1 MVKSLLHKKCLLILF
16 LLLKVYWLSSAD
28 NEGDD
33 FAVPWGDVPYWTDV
47 VTSKPEGYKESG
59 DTIYI
64 STAEGLSWLSS
75 VSNGLNGNAATDF
88 DGKCVVLLDNLDIS
102 DYEWY
107 PIGSVK
113 GFAGTFNGN
122 GRFLRGLVITKRT
135 GRYVALFVK
144 NTGVIENLSMRNS
157 NVSVKITTDVCD
169 LAALVSVN
177 SEGAVV
183 RNCENDGLVELISAN
198 TAGCNVGGIAAY
210 NYGTVDAC
218 VNKGTVIFDYANC
231 FNFCDYQATG
241 GVVGWTKETGLI
253 SNCMNYSSV
262 YGCSCVGGVAG
273 YGSSIINSANRG
285 FVTGNGTYKGG
296 LVGVGSG
303 VYNCYNTGYIQGGAG
318 IVGYENKAA
327 NGMANCYNASS
338 QGYRGGGD
346 VFVAK
351 HIYWDG
357 DSVSMKND
365 VNRFACSFSKY
376 SDGLVLSEKVFEHTD
391 LVNVLNSW
399 VVESGNSSYCYWAD
413 DSANV
418 NGGYPILVN
427 VLSWKDTLSGPDDY
441 KTGEPVLPPSN
452 AQKRPVEGVWQDI
465 VTSKPEG
472 YRESGDTIY
481 ISTAEGLSWL
491 SSESNGFTGNGFKS
505 FEGKHIILTANVDM
519 SGHEFV
525 PISGNGVCFK
535 GAFDGRSH
543 TIKGLV
549 ISDLAKGR
557 INSGWLA
564 FVSELEDGTLRNI
577 ILDDVLV
584 SCEDTIG
591 SASLIGRRYSGM
603 VQNCHSKGVVRGR
616 GNVSGL
622 ICSAVGYT
630 IDCSVSGSVLSLGR
644 NLKKG
649 RTLVAGLVADA
660 CGFVERCINYA
671 YVDGC
676 DVAAGL
682 VAYGSSVCISNS
694 ANHGYI
700 SADNLAGGLLGYSF
714 ESELTN
720 TYLLNSYNSGT
731 IENGYGLCAGSDRHK
746 QNISMRN
753 CYDVGC
759 PYVDYNR
766 AEESKISHVYW
777 GGACGLHTNDTLAIS
792 MFEKNDGKN
801 CSFIYEDY
809 SPNIVDV
816 NCREC
821 DYNDTLLYGF
831 KTSTDN
837 LEDALNLWVEF
848 SELIPKESIDISFVS
863 GNGFIMTAEMHYSRW
878 RQVSDVNNGY
888 PILSD
893 VPYTA
898 ESPINETDTT
908 FTVCSGVM
916 YGDRSYSMAD
926 HGKVLPLQ
934 LGNEIFPNALILVKH
949 NSFSGVN
956 MDVPEFFC
964 EGEVVELY
972 ASGADSYR
980 WVVNGRELSDN
991 DTCIVHSDSFR
1002 TACIELEV
1010 MKGGCP
1016 KSFYDT
1022 LEVADSVL
1030 VEMKGWGDVLVL
1042 DNSES
1047 MFVSYQWY
1055 RDGELLPNETKQYY
1069 YEPNGLTP
1077 GIYSVQIKTRDN
1089 SRAKV
1094 CPLEVFADSLKSG
1107 IGLRSYPVPANDE
1120 EPFFVE
1126 VEEEDLNGTELVIYD
1141 EKGNLVRKINAVRR
1155 KNEMRLP
1162 SGVYVVV
1169 LERAGTPLLST
1180 KLIVRE

>member
-16 LLLKVYWLSSAD
+16 LLLKVYWLSAAD

-33 FAVPWGDVPYWTDV
+33 FADPWGDVPYWTDV

-64 STAEGLSWLSS
+64 STAEGFSWLSS

-157 NVSVKITTDVCD
+157 NVSVKITTDACD

-318 IVGYENKAA
+318 IVGYENNAA
-327 NGMANCYNASS
+327 KGMANCYNASS

-427 VLSWKDTLSGPDDY
+427 VLSWKDTISGSDDY
-441 KTGEPVLPPSN
+441 MTGEPVLPPSN
-452 AQKRPVEGVWQDI
+452 VQERPVEGVWQDI

-505 FEGKHIILTANVDM
+505 FEGKHIILTADVDM
-519 SGHEFV
+519 SGYEFV
-525 PISGNGVCFK
+525 PIGFASGYCHFK
-535 GAFDGRSH
+535 GVFDGRNNV
-543 TIKGLV
+543 IKGLNIGEQAV
-549 ISDLAKGR
+549 KRAGSYTVALFAHS
-557 INSGWLA
+557 SGI
-564 FVSELEDGTLRNI
+564 VKNVV
-577 ILDDVLV
+577 LDDVSVYNEGGFFTAALV
-584 SCEDTIG
+584 AHCGGGLVE
-591 SASLIGRRYSGM
+591 
-603 VQNCHSKGVVRGR
+603 NCHVKGVVKGSNIVA
-616 GNVSGL
+616 GIVAH
-622 ICSAVGYT
+622 SAGCPKIVKCTVEGEIYAVKSEHEAYHYYAAG
-630 IDCSVSGSVLSLGR
+630 IISYG
-644 NLKKG
+644 
-649 RTLVAGLVADA
+649 AGLVD
-660 CGFVERCINYA
+660 GCINYA
-671 YVDGC
+671 TVRGLNK
-676 DVAAGL
+676 AAGIA
-682 VAYGSSVCISNS
+682 VIGDFISNC
-694 ANHGYI
+694 ANLGYV
-700 SADNLAGGLLGYSF
+700 SADNNEAGGLCGLWHPSRHIY
-714 ESELTN
+714 
-720 TYLLNSYNSGT
+720 NSYNAGVVDGPGLT
-731 IENGYGLCAGSDRHK
+731 INSSDVV
-746 QNISMRN
+746 QN
-753 CYDVGC
+753 CYDLGSVAFYDKG
-759 PYVDYNR
+759 NR
-766 AEESKISHVYW
+766 ISNVYW
-777 GGACGLHTNDTLAIS
+777 REREGVSMPIDEDRNILSFSGTGKYCDLSSWRYDYQSGDTIKYLDEILNYWVS
-792 MFEKNDGKN
+792 HNQD
-801 CSFIYEDY
+801 SIWYV
-809 SPNIVDV
+809 SS
-816 NCREC
+816 
-821 DYNDTLLYGF
+821 DTTRPDSVLIHFSY
-831 KTSTDN
+831 
-837 LEDALNLWVEF
+837 WV
-848 SELIPKESIDISFVS
+848 PD
-863 GNGFIMTAEMHYSRW
+863 TAM
-878 RQVSDVNNGY
+878 VNNGY

-964 EGEVVELY
+964 EGEVAELY

-980 WVVNGRELSDN
+980 WIVNGRELSDN

-1047 MFVSYQWY
+1047 MFVTYQWY

-1107 IGLRSYPVPANDE
+1107 NCLRSYPVPANDE

-1126 VEEEDLNGTELVIYD
+1126 VEEDHLNGTELVIYD

>member
-16 LLLKVYWLSSAD
+16 LLLKVYWLSVAD

-33 FAVPWGDVPYWTDV
+33 FADPWGDVPYWTDV

-88 DGKCVVLLDNLDIS
+88 DGKCVVLLDNLDLS

-452 AQKRPVEGVWQDI
+452 VQERPVEGVWQDI

-491 SSESNGFTGNGFKS
+491 SSVCRSMKG
-505 FEGKHIILTANVDM
+505 FEGKYVRLMSDVDM
-519 SGHEFV
+519 GGYEFS
-525 PISGNGVCFK
+525 PIGYEPFSARFK
-535 GAFDGRSH
+535 GVFDGGNH
-543 TIKGLV
+543 KIKGLFFGKQVMERLGGNGSLSFTSFNYGVVKNVVMEDVYVYNVGGFITAMLVGVNNGV
-549 ISDLAKGR
+549 IENCHVRGTVYGSNYVGGLVGHGGPYGGNGSPGKIINCSVAGEVHATESGNAGGIACIGGGLYDGCVNYAKVRGVNATAGILAIQSSTTVCNCVNLGR
-557 INSGWLA
+557 VSADSCNAGGIFGSWGTNRRVYNSYNAGVVEGPGLTVNSG
-564 FVSELEDGTLRNI
+564 
-577 ILDDVLV
+577 
-584 SCEDTIG
+584 DT
-591 SASLIGRRYSGM
+591 
-603 VQNCHSKGVVRGR
+603 VQNCYDLGSFAFYDKGDRIS
-616 GNVSGL
+616 NVYWREREGVSMPIDEDRNILSFSGTGKYCGL
-622 ICSAVGYT
+622 SSLRYDYQSGDT
-630 IDCSVSGSVLSLGR
+630 IKYLDEILNYWVSQNQDSIWYVSSDTTRPDSVLIH
-644 NLKKG
+644 
-649 RTLVAGLVADA
+649 
-660 CGFVERCINYA
+660 F
-671 YVDGC
+671 
-676 DVAAGL
+676 
-682 VAYGSSVCISNS
+682 
-694 ANHGYI
+694 
-700 SADNLAGGLLGYSF
+700 
-714 ESELTN
+714 
-720 TYLLNSYNSGT
+720 SYW
-731 IENGYGLCAGSDRHK
+731 
-746 QNISMRN
+746 
-753 CYDVGC
+753 V
-759 PYVDYNR
+759 P
-766 AEESKISHVYW
+766 
-777 GGACGLHTNDTLAIS
+777 DTA
-792 MFEKNDGKN
+792 M
-801 CSFIYEDY
+801 
-809 SPNIVDV
+809 
-816 NCREC
+816 
-821 DYNDTLLYGF
+821 
-831 KTSTDN
+831 
-837 LEDALNLWVEF
+837 
-848 SELIPKESIDISFVS
+848 
-863 GNGFIMTAEMHYSRW
+863 
-878 RQVSDVNNGY
+878 VNNGY

-980 WVVNGRELSDN
+980 WVVNGRELSDY

-1126 VEEEDLNGTELVIYD
+1126 VEEENLNGTELVVYD